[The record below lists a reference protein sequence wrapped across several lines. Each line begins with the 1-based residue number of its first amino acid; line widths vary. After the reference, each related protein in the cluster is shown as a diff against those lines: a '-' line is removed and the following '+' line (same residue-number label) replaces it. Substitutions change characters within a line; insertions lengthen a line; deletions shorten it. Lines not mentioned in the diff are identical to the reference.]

1 MQIEGM
7 RYICDRCG
15 IEVFA
20 ERKSDV
26 VLDGGFTRARQYD
39 DEPICGWTR
48 SDGKD
53 LCPDCSKKLEIVINN
68 FYNNVGD
75 DKIEFQKS

>member
-26 VLDGGFTRARQYD
+26 VLDGGFTRAKQYD
-39 DEPICGWTR
+39 DNPICGWTK
-48 SDGKD
+48 SHGND
-53 LCPDCSKKLEIVINN
+53 LCPDYSKKLEILINN

-75 DKIEFQKS
+75 DKTEFQKN

>member
-15 IEVFA
+15 IEAFA
-20 ERKSDV
+20 ERKADV
-26 VLDGGFTRARQYD
+26 VLYDGFTRVRQYD
-39 DEPICGWTR
+39 DDPIGGWTIN
-48 SDGKD
+48 DGKD